1 MELRWTMSHDSTQGG
16 IGHKDP
22 RPDTH
27 AHAHAH
33 ITATATTTTTTATV
47 TTTNLHKSMLQPKR
61 IAHHK
66 NHIAVHDA
74 HP

>member
-22 RPDTH
+22 RPDT
-27 AHAHAH
+27 HAHAH

-61 IAHHK
+61 IAYHK

-74 HP
+74 YP